1 MLVPL
6 YYYFPII
13 IIIIIIIKIFF
24 YYFLFFK
31 FELWKKAFNK
41 EEDFFFKIIF

>member
-6 YYYFPII
+6 YYYFP
-13 IIIIIIIKIFF
+13 IIIKIFF